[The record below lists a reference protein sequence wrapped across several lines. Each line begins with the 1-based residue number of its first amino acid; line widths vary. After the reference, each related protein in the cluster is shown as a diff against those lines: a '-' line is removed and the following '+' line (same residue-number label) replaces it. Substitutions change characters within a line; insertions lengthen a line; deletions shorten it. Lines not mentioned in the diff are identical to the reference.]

1 MIPNRQFE
9 RKVADL
15 GPQGLAQCLGSIDAG
30 TWVLRDFHSP
40 NLIWLGERSD
50 IARVGII
57 DFQDAVQKPQLLN
70 SRQRR
75 NKRKSPL
82 DRAANPL
89 PESPVSLAC
98 GDGVPHIVIQSPRP
112 RLGEF
117 ETLAAK
123 RLLQHYLPLAEVAL
137 IRSPRRQRRA
147 PWPGWAL
154 GQPGFS
160 QSFFVSREVFGTP
173 IRAHHVFESGNS

>member
-9 RKVADL
+9 RKVAGL

-75 NKRKSPL
+75 NKRQSPL

-98 GDGVPHIVIQSPRP
+98 GDVVPPIVVQSPRP
-112 RLGEF
+112 SLGEF
-117 ETLAAK
+117 ETHAAK
-123 RLLQHYLPLAEVAL
+123 RLLQHYLPKPDSCTANKDLL
-137 IRSPRRQRRA
+137 DHLHRRA
-147 PWPGWAL
+147 
-154 GQPGFS
+154 
-160 QSFFVSREVFGTP
+160 
-173 IRAHHVFESGNS
+173 